1 MLFPGFDGQKG
12 ESIKGERGPSGFDG
26 ATGEKGSPGFK
37 GDKGI
42 PGYCPEAEAL
52 TKGPPGML
60 SSTHPANTL
69 NLKFMMTIICICRSS
84 WRSRTF
90 WTKGR
95 ARTSGYE
102 NVS

>member
-1 MLFPGFDGQKG
+1 
-12 ESIKGERGPSGFDG
+12 
-26 ATGEKGSPGFK
+26 
-37 GDKGI
+37 
-42 PGYCPEAEAL
+42 
-52 TKGPPGML
+52 ML